1 MAGGYRSFQR
11 SEIAEGLSSYFAAP
25 ALDTRF
31 LTFRNMMSRHEQWF
45 APWLG
50 SHPLSVS
57 RSDLGARRSW
67 ADPSIYDHEGP
78 RKSLSSRWI
87 EWGVEY
93 RLRLPKSFL

>member
-45 APWLG
+45 ASWLG
-50 SHPLSVS
+50 SHPLLVS

-67 ADPSIYDHEGP
+67 ADPLFMTTKAQENLFRHGGSNG
-78 RKSLSSRWI
+78 
-87 EWGVEY
+87 G
-93 RLRLPKSFL
+93 